1 MGRCPFC
8 AYSSDDIKKLLDHRR
23 RVHAGEKNRKL

>member
-8 AYSSDDIKKLLDHRR
+8 AYSNDDIKKMLDHRR
-23 RVHAGEKNRKL
+23 RVHAGEKSN